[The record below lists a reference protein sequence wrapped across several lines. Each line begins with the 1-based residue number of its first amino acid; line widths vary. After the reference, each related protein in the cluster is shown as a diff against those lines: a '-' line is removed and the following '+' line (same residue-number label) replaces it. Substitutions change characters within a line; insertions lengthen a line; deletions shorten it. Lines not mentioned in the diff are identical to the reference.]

1 MTQSSTNQ
9 SARISII
16 TWAIILSCRH
26 SHLACVDYNIEVLF
40 VKSVASWFLDFSKKR
55 DSVSLEGPRRSL
67 ITAPRFANISE
78 NSEEDDAVVTSPSRP
93 RSIQKRSGGLL
104 NDSSPRETEHKPK
117 KKTFEIVDSDDDDD
131 DDDDDAI
138 VSRPRRSLDTG
149 LSQKRPSLTRS
160 SRAASPSASSP
171 REVLESS
178 KDEAPQRPGLSRS
191 KRPLSAKRPSLDG
204 NGGSDNGERKNSRA
218 SSSRKS
224 SLPVGSDEDSDDGD
238 VVVTG
243 KKTKV
248 AGGDKKPARPSL
260 TRKSPTSTRKWI
272 RTKVFILDTKLLI
285 LNIQLLWF
293 CNVILFLCLEC
304 ITTRWSWLSM
314 QISQLIRMQK
324 PHTQS
329 FGTRFSL
336 TSELLIGPN

>member
-1 MTQSSTNQ
+1 M
-9 SARISII
+9 
-16 TWAIILSCRH
+16 
-26 SHLACVDYNIEVLF
+26 
-40 VKSVASWFLDFSKKR
+40 
-55 DSVSLEGPRRSL
+55 

-104 NDSSPRETEHKPK
+104 NDSSPRETEQKPK

-131 DDDDDAI
+131 DDDATI
-138 VSRPRRSLDTG
+138 SRPRRSLDTG

-204 NGGSDNGERKNSRA
+204 SGGSDNGERKNSRA

-224 SLPVGSDEDSDDGD
+224 SLPAGSDEHSDDDD

-243 KKTKV
+243 RKTKV
-248 AGGDKKPARPSL
+248 TGGDKKPARPSL
-260 TRKSPTSTRKWI
+260 TRKSPASTRK
-272 RTKVFILDTKLLI
+272 
-285 LNIQLLWF
+285 
-293 CNVILFLCLEC
+293 
-304 ITTRWSWLSM
+304 
-314 QISQLIRMQK
+314 
-324 PHTQS
+324 
-329 FGTRFSL
+329 
-336 TSELLIGPN
+336 